1 MKRIL
6 VIAEKNEKPEAFAGT
21 AMIFP
26 RIEGFPKRLS
36 SGKFY

>member
-6 VIAEKNEKPEAFAGT
+6 VIAENNEKPEAVAGT
-21 AMIFP
+21 AMIFA
-26 RIEGFPKRLS
+26 RIKGFPKRLS